1 VKVEENI
8 AKHSYCQFLERNIF
22 SVIFGS
28 KRGKMAAVDADG
40 WSGMLTDAVVKCGR
54 DSERKLFSTLDLLWV
69 ALRRWY

>member
-1 VKVEENI
+1 
-8 AKHSYCQFLERNIF
+8 
-22 SVIFGS
+22 
-28 KRGKMAAVDADG
+28 MAAVDADG